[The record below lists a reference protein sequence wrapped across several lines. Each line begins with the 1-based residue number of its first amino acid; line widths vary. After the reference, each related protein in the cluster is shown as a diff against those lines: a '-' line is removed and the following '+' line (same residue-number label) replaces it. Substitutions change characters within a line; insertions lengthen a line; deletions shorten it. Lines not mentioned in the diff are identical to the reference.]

1 MLLQNEH
8 DLVLLLG
15 AAAAVLLVL
24 AILGG
29 LLAALKTTQVR
40 QFQDLLFKAERKIDT
55 LERRMFNVLNAV
67 PVALVETDATGKF
80 TFANRAAHQL
90 LGRKDN
96 ELLGL
101 RFHSATWG
109 ITYPDGRVIAADLL
123 PIARTLRGQTVK
135 GFQHM
140 LTRYG
145 AREKILVSVTSMP
158 VMNSV
163 GEVIGSSAA
172 FVELE
177 TTQGEGID
185 DLNGLWRGH
194 WFEAASLPF
203 WGLDASGKVVDLN
216 AAALSAFDVT
226 REQALGVNWTQDFVP
241 EAEFQAAMDYLA
253 GVQGDSDG
261 HAVSRDLSLRSPRT
275 GEAAPMRVTAWRVRT
290 QEGGAEGLTVM
301 ALPLADMAASPVQ
314 AADPQEAEEL
324 ADHRAAEQTRAALG
338 VGVWHYDPAA
348 DVIVE
353 DDGLRRLIGRE
364 VEGGPTRIAAEDQA
378 RADQAFGALMNGER
392 DEIALDMPVTQ
403 SDGGVRW
410 ISLQGRA
417 ETTPD
422 GQRRLYGVAYDITP
436 WRDAPKPADDA
447 DGLAA
452 ALAEA
457 EAQHQ
462 AALAALQTHHEA
474 AVAEAF
480 AQGRAEAMQ
489 LAAEEDADTV
499 YAWRDAPVAAPDPAL
514 IAENATL
521 KQRLAA
527 LEDAL
532 DAARSLQAQ
541 PDPRLVE
548 LEAEL
553 AAAHADNEELRKRQ
567 AAMAAAPP
575 PEPDTRAYDARI
587 QELEDDLAESRNL
600 LALLQR
606 RYVALAE
613 APAPQPDYAPYEAQI
628 KDWQDR
634 FAALQTAHAELTAA
648 HEALRNAP
656 APEPD
661 ASAWQAKLHA
671 AQAKSA
677 KLQAAFDAAQA
688 ELQTRPAVD
697 PATETRLADLQ
708 NALETAQGEADAART
723 RLNELSEALNA
734 AQRFETVGRLT
745 ADVAQDFAQMLGVI
759 NGALEVMAK
768 QENSPDNLRRLS
780 EAALAAGK
788 RGERLTRQLQA
799 FQSEE
804 F

>member
-1 MLLQNEH
+1 
-8 DLVLLLG
+8 
-15 AAAAVLLVL
+15 
-24 AILGG
+24 
-29 LLAALKTTQVR
+29 
-40 QFQDLLFKAERKIDT
+40 
-55 LERRMFNVLNAV
+55 
-67 PVALVETDATGKF
+67 
-80 TFANRAAHQL
+80 
-90 LGRKDN
+90 
-96 ELLGL
+96 
-101 RFHSATWG
+101 
-109 ITYPDGRVIAADLL
+109 
-123 PIARTLRGQTVK
+123 
-135 GFQHM
+135 
-140 LTRYG
+140 
-145 AREKILVSVTSMP
+145 MP

-241 EAEFQAAMDYLA
+241 EGEFQAAMDYLA
-253 GVQGDSDG
+253 GVQGDSDS
-261 HAVSRDLSLRSPRT
+261 HAVSRDLHLRSPRT
-275 GEAAPMRVTAWRVRT
+275 GETTPMRVTAWRVRT

-301 ALPLADMAASPVQ
+301 ALPLADMAASHDQ
-314 AADPQEAEEL
+314 GAEEL
-324 ADHRAAEQTRAALG
+324 ADHRAAEQARAALG
-338 VGVWHYDPAA
+338 VGVWHYDPDA

-364 VEGGPTRIAAEDQA
+364 VEGGPTRIAAGDQA

-392 DEIALDMPVTQ
+392 DEIALDMPVAQ
-403 SDGGVRW
+403 PDGGVRW

-417 ETTPD
+417 DMTPD
-422 GQRRLYGVAYDITP
+422 GQRRLYGVAYDITR
-436 WRDAPKPADDA
+436 WRDAPKPAHEA

-457 EAQHQ
+457 EAQHR
-462 AALAALQTHHEA
+462 AALAALQASHEA

-480 AQGRAEAMQ
+480 AQGRAEAIQ
-489 LAAEEDADTV
+489 ETTDEVADKV
-499 YAWRDAPVAAPDPAL
+499 YAWRDAPVTAPDPAL
-514 IAENATL
+514 AAENEAL

-541 PDPRLVE
+541 PDPRLAE
-548 LEAEL
+548 LEAE
-553 AAAHADNEELRKRQ
+553 
-567 AAMAAAPP
+567 
-575 PEPDTRAYDARI
+575 
-587 QELEDDLAESRNL
+587 LAESRNL

-613 APAPQPDYAPYEAQI
+613 TPAPQPDYAPYEAQI

-634 FAALQTAHAELTAA
+634 FAALQTAHAEVTAA

-697 PATETRLADLQ
+697 PATETRLAELQ
-708 NALETAQGEADAART
+708 DALETAQGEADAART

-745 ADVAQDFAQMLGVI
+745 ADVAQDFAQMLSVI

>member
-109 ITYPDGRVIAADLL
+109 ITYPDGRVIPADLL

-216 AAALSAFDVT
+216 AAALGAFDIE
-226 REQALGVNWTQDFVP
+226 REQALGLNWTQDFVP
-241 EAEFQAAMDYLA
+241 EAGFQTAMDYLA
-253 GVQGDSDG
+253 GVQGDRAG
-261 HAVSRDLSLRSPRT
+261 HAVSCDLDLRSPRT

-290 QEGGAEGLTVM
+290 QEGGAEGLTLM
-301 ALPLADMAASPVQ
+301 ALPLSVAASRPAQ
-314 AADPQEAEEL
+314 DAPADAEAL
-324 ADHRAAEQTRAALG
+324 ADYHAAETARAALG
-338 VGVWHYDPAA
+338 VGVWHYDPEA

-364 VEGGPTRIAAEDQA
+364 VEGGPTRIADKDQA
-378 RADQAFGALMNGER
+378 RADEAFGALMNGER
-392 DEIALDMPVTQ
+392 DEIALDIPVTQ
-403 SDGGVRW
+403 ADDSLRW

-417 ETTPD
+417 ETGAD

-436 WRDAPKPADDA
+436 WRVAAEAEPAPQGASAEDDDA
-447 DGLAA
+447 LKAATAA
-452 ALAEA
+452 AFAAGKAEA
-457 EAQHQ
+457 EASY
-462 AALAALQTHHEA
+462 AD
-474 AVAEAF
+474 AV
-480 AQGRAEAMQ
+480 
-489 LAAEEDADTV
+489 
-499 YAWRDAPVAAPDPAL
+499 YSWRDAPASQPDPQTA
-514 IAENATL
+514 AENAAL
-521 KQRLAA
+521 KQRIAA

-532 DAARSLQAQ
+532 DAVRSLRAQ
-541 PDPRLVE
+541 PDPRVAE
-548 LEAEL
+548 LEA
-553 AAAHADNEELRKRQ
+553 
-567 AAMAAAPP
+567 
-575 PEPDTRAYDARI
+575 
-587 QELEDDLAESRNL
+587 DLSESRNL

-613 APAPQPDYAPYEAQI
+613 TQTPPPPPEPDYASYEAQI
-628 KDWQDR
+628 KDLQDR
-634 FAALQTAHAELTAA
+634 LDALQAAHAELTDA

-656 APEPD
+656 EPERAPEPD
-661 ASAWQAKLHA
+661 LSEWQAKLHA
-671 AQAKSA
+671 AQARSA

-688 ELQTRPAVD
+688 ELQARPALD
-697 PATETRLADLQ
+697 PATEARLNDLQ
-708 NALETAQGEADAART
+708 TAVETAQAEADAARA
-723 RLNELSEALNA
+723 RLNELSEALSS

-745 ADVAQDFAQMLGVI
+745 ADVAQDFAQMLNVI

-768 QENSPDNLRRLS
+768 QENSPENLRRLS
-780 EAALAAGK
+780 EAALLAGR

>member
-109 ITYPDGRVIAADLL
+109 ITYPDGRVIPADLL

-241 EAEFQAAMDYLA
+241 EGEFQAAMDYLA
-253 GVQGDSDG
+253 GVQGDSDS
-261 HAVSRDLSLRSPRT
+261 HAVSRDLNLRSPRT
-275 GEAAPMRVTAWRVRT
+275 GETTPMRVTAWRVRT

-301 ALPLADMAASPVQ
+301 ALPLADMAASHDQ
-314 AADPQEAEEL
+314 GAEEL
-324 ADHRAAEQTRAALG
+324 ADHRAAEQARAALG
-338 VGVWHYDPAA
+338 VGVWHYDPEA

-364 VEGGPTRIAAEDQA
+364 VEGGPTRIAAGDQA

-392 DEIALDMPVTQ
+392 DEIALDMPVAQ
-403 SDGGVRW
+403 PDGGARW

-422 GQRRLYGVAYDITP
+422 GQRRLYGVAYDITR
-436 WRDAPKPADDA
+436 WRDAPKPAHEA

-457 EAQHQ
+457 EAQHR
-462 AALAALQTHHEA
+462 AALAALQTSHEA

-480 AQGRAEAMQ
+480 TQGRAEAIQ
-489 LAAEEDADTV
+489 ETTDEVADKV
-499 YAWRDAPVAAPDPAL
+499 YAWRDAPVATPDPAL

-541 PDPRLVE
+541 PDPRLAE

-553 AAAHADNEELRKRQ
+553 VAARAENEALRGRQ
-567 AAMAAAPP
+567 AALAAA
-575 PEPDTRAYDARI
+575 PEPDTRAYDTRI

-634 FAALQTAHAELTAA
+634 FAALQTAHAEVTAA

-697 PATETRLADLQ
+697 PATETRLAELQ
-708 NALETAQGEADAART
+708 DALETAQGEADAART

-745 ADVAQDFAQMLGVI
+745 ADVAQDFAQMLSVI
-759 NGALEVMAK
+759 NSALEVMAK